1 MPGEVGFVFTPAAAA
16 YQGMGRELLFALPD
30 LGDQVVG
37 KFPCLARTQ
46 DWLAT
51 EPRRPAASDPFQVL
65 QGCALLS
72 QLHATLTQ
80 EWLGIQPDAV
90 LGVSSGETNSMFATG
105 AWHDMD
111 AMFAEIDASG
121 MYTREI
127 AGEYAA
133 ARRAWA
139 DRSQAR
145 SSGAAG
151 ACWRRWQKC
160 KPRSRA
166 RNSPI

>member
-1 MPGEVGFVFTPAAAA
+1 LA
-16 YQGMGRELLFALPD
+16 
-30 LGDQVVG
+30 GDQ
-37 KFPCLARTQ
+37 
-46 DWLAT
+46 
-51 EPRRPAASDPFQVL
+51 PRRPAASDPFQVL

-80 EWLGIQPDAV
+80 EWLGIRPDAV

-127 AGEYAA
+127 AGDYAGGA
-133 ARRAWA
+133 AGVGG
-139 DRSQAR
+139 SQSR
-145 SSGAAG
+145 PDPVELAG
-151 ACWRRWQKC
+151 ACWRPWPRCRPRC
-160 KPRSRA
+160 KGRS
-166 RNSPI
+166 SPT